1 MKTLKELFERLL
13 EPTPAFFAT
22 LRKLAATIV
31 LISGL
36 VIGIEKAGYD
46 VPDFITKALNF
57 YTATSALIAVF
68 ITSLASIWR
77 NEDGSINEA
86 KKEKYIAEK
95 LKELEDNTQ

>member
-1 MKTLKELFERLL
+1 MKTLKALFERLL
-13 EPTPAFFAT
+13 EPTPAFFST

-57 YTATSALIAVF
+57 YTATSALVAVF

-77 NEDGSINEA
+77 NPDGTVNKV
-86 KKEKYIAEK
+86 KKEEYVAEK
-95 LKELEDNTQ
+95 LKELKDNTH